1 MLQIE
6 IQRFLTIIED
16 DAFPCKRSLQ
26 HTDGSLWWDLDYL
39 FLDLL
44 KHGEARAHKAHWL
57 RWVRRILT
65 ECALLAGTVHM
76 YTVSKDVQ
84 VGLNTEV
91 SMNICNSL
99 ALLVFLCHNMRLSR
113 GSTIAHRCQRLVAN
127 MCRRACEAVVG
138 DDVVVLRSGRA
149 LPLTRSGL
157 IHGFKHICRSASC

>member
-1 MLQIE
+1 MNASPLFVLAQDPSVLSCSPDPRMLQSE
-6 IQRFLTIIED
+6 IQRSLTITED

-44 KHGEARAHKAHWL
+44 KHGEPRAHKAHWL

-65 ECALLAGTVHM
+65 ECALLAGIVHM
-76 YTVSKDVQ
+76 YTVSKDVH
-84 VGLNTEV
+84 NTEV

-127 MCRRACEAVVG
+127 MCRRAVVG
-138 DDVVVLRSGRA
+138 DDVSA
-149 LPLTRSGL
+149 L
-157 IHGFKHICRSASC
+157 AS